1 MHHLKFTDKRVVL
14 SVFEANIRMVGG
26 LLSAHLLV
34 EDDPT
39 LLPQYA
45 GQFLV
50 CPSFILQAFSL
61 FYFSLFTFKS
71 LARELG
77 QELLHAFKT
86 VDGIPHK
93 RVSASRIRFLVT
105 NGFCY
110 SRFTLVP
117 QTNPN
122 ILLSPVL
129 QTQGPSC

>member
-50 CPSFILQAFSL
+50 LPSFILQVFSSL
-61 FYFSLFTFKS
+61 FFFLWLFSS
-71 LARELG
+71 HW
-77 QELLHAFKT
+77 QE
-86 VDGIPHK
+86 
-93 RVSASRIRFLVT
+93 
-105 NGFCY
+105 N
-110 SRFTLVP
+110 
-117 QTNPN
+117 
-122 ILLSPVL
+122 
-129 QTQGPSC
+129 